1 MARLISYLKHK
12 LNISTRIPLPTNLA
26 TCLQPSQSNTL
37 ASTRNTF
44 TKPNLSPKRPQ
55 PQLSRSVTLQTN
67 FPETCPV
74 CTKHQCEVDV
84 RHVLVQSVGE
94 ALENAFDKTLKDL
107 KENSD
112 KQIAKYE
119 ADLEQQLQ
127 KILKLP

>member
-1 MARLISYLKHK
+1 MARLISYLKQK

-26 TCLQPSQSNTL
+26 TCLQPSPSNTL

-44 TKPNLSPKRPQ
+44 PKPS
-55 PQLSRSVTLQTN
+55 LSRSITLQTN

-94 ALENAFDKTLKDL
+94 ALKIAFDKTLKDL

-127 KILKLP
+127 KILKLA